1 MGEMASIFE
10 LMHII
15 HAKLTHT
22 SEILQIYI
30 FTEEKIIYLM

>member
-1 MGEMASIFE
+1 MGEMASICE

-30 FTEEKIIYLM
+30 FTEVKIIYLM